1 MDGVAKMVLN
11 DFLRGKIPWFTPP
24 PLLEGAE
31 ADVKGVEGRMGKLGE
46 MGKKRKREDAES
58 TVAESEAADT
68 SMADVTGDDFEG
80 FGSDGGVDLSDDGMP
95 DSDSEVEG
103 GAELEDDDEKEVD
116 EDEEVDDEEEEEDEE
131 DLDVAIAQQ
140 IRETIKS
147 NPKTR
152 GTVRIPTPKKERRT
166 KR

>member
-1 MDGVAKMVLN
+1 G
-11 DFLRGKIPWFTPP
+11 
-24 PLLEGAE
+24 EE

-80 FGSDGGVDLSDDGMP
+80 FGSDDEVDMSDDGMP

-103 GAELEDDDEKEVD
+103 GVELEDDEEGVD
-116 EDEEVDDEEEEEDEE
+116 EEDDEEADEEEDEE
-131 DLDVAIAQQ
+131 DLDSAIAQQ